1 MPVEDCALGG
11 ADDPIVMAGEVD
23 AAGERPGL
31 ELAGVETV
39 FEGVGA
45 ARLPAWVTRW
55 VGDGRY
61 PFGTWIERLRD
72 EKTAVLILAQ
82 TFCLST
88 GKKRSH
94 KRILDLPP
102 RYCIS

>member
-1 MPVEDCALGG
+1 
-11 ADDPIVMAGEVD
+11 VD

-39 FEGVGA
+39 YEGVGA

-82 TFCLST
+82 TFYLST
-88 GKKRSH
+88 GKNRSH
-94 KRILDLPP
+94 EAFKKSLDKRYFIWHFVARRAFFARRSNLA
-102 RYCIS
+102 